1 MLSLGSK
8 VKSLAV
14 AVAAMATV
22 AAAVMAV
29 PSQSQAAVWVP
40 QNSWTPEWEQAYQNW
55 VRTEWNKDYF
65 INPGPYQGI
74 IIDCADAVYSMRYIF
89 AAANSL
95 PFAIN
100 DPSGGRGVISQASTR
115 YDKYSPEQRKVVF
128 LKYLAGMLGTASLVA
143 DSYPLAV
150 NRTAIHAGVFL
161 RSDQESHHSWTVKD
175 ISRTGIPHLLYATRP
190 ASPKLYSRKEFPSM
204 EFLFKGANRAERNAG
219 FRMFRTPDQLKLP
232 DWQLPNYS
240 LEQYQI
246 PIDQWKDTVNKKLRL
261 AEETPEERIDRVL
274 TDACSGAHERIGF
287 VQEGLD
293 FQRKADAEGRYCL
306 SALEYDDASTPSRD
320 QRLRDSFVELDSAIS
335 RARRKGIVL
344 NPTLQMKVDEYML
357 KENSGHLGSRAYCA
371 IEYKP
376 GYYLTLGQVSKLSV
390 DKRLSGN
397 PNETVEVRWG
407 QAYGPTDR
415 AARCPN
421 Y

>member
-1 MLSLGSK
+1 MLNFGLK
-8 VKSLAV
+8 FKTMAI
-14 AVAAMATV
+14 AVAAMAATV
-22 AAAVMAV
+22 GVLTAV

-74 IIDCADAVYSMRYIF
+74 IIDCADAVYGMRYIF
-89 AAANSL
+89 AAQYSL

-115 YDKYSPEQRKVVF
+115 YDKYSAEQRKVVF
-128 LKYLAGMLGTASLVA
+128 FKYLAGMLGTASLVG

-150 NRTAIHAGVFL
+150 NRYAIRAGVFL
-161 RSDQESHHSWTVKD
+161 RTDQESHHSWTVKD
-175 ISRTGIPHLLYATRP
+175 ISRTGIPHLIYATRP
-190 ASPKLYSRKEFPSM
+190 ASPKMYSRKEFPSM
-204 EFLFKGANRAERNAG
+204 DFLFKGSNRAEREAG
-219 FRMFRTPDQLKLP
+219 FRMFRTPDQLKTP
-232 DWQLPNYS
+232 AWQIPNYS

-246 PIDQWKDTVNKKLRL
+246 SISDWKDSVNKKLRL
-261 AEETPEERIDRVL
+261 AEETPEERIERVI

-293 FQRKADAEGRYCL
+293 FQKKADAEGRYCL
-306 SALEYDDASTPSRD
+306 NALEYDDSSTPSRD
-320 QRLRDSFVELDSAIS
+320 TRLRDSFVELDAAIA
-335 RARRKGIVL
+335 RAKRKGVRL
-344 NPTLQMKVDEYML
+344 NPTLQAQVDEYSL
-357 KENSGHLGSRAYCA
+357 KENSGHLGSRAFCA
-371 IEYKP
+371 IQYKP
-376 GYYLTLGQVSKLSV
+376 GYFLTLGQVSKLSV

-397 PNETVEVRWG
+397 PNETVDVRWG

-415 AARCPN
+415 AARCPS